1 MGLGCCRIVL
11 GCIGLRW
18 SGCTSNG
25 FQQVFM
31 PLALDEYEG
40 GGGEGGGGEGGGGEG
55 EDWQQASLHFP
66 ESFLFFVRHNFV
78 QLL

>member
-1 MGLGCCRIVL
+1 MGLGLLYSIVL

-31 PLALDEYEG
+31 PLDLAEG

-55 EDWQQASLHFP
+55 EDRQQASLHVP
-66 ESFLFFVRHNFV
+66 ESFLFLVRHNFV